1 LFTSSTLELKYPLS
15 KYDSFSYNKQ
25 FESAETTS
33 VSSKVNIGVGD
44 GTSDYYYDDVE
55 DSCEYCR
62 QKLDRVTFK
71 EFCKN
76 DQVFLIQIA
85 SEKQDDKGE
94 DLDFE
99 NIESKIQI
107 ANGNFIRFTSKLDT
121 LYKNGLNSAQVK
133 KQQRRSQQK
142 IGYSKPRYYQ
152 LINKAADNENTN
164 FNAQEDDKISMWL
177 ASKDFYCSCPK
188 IKPRRKYL
196 VMTKNS
202 NILKYFLSSTPK
214 EASPSSTI
222 DDLNN
227 SIQLNYDLNEDPM
240 NKNSTFVLDTS
251 STKTKK
257 ASTGVLIDRETF
269 IVEWKSHFARRLR
282 RFLKYFQ
289 NGRCP

>member
-1 LFTSSTLELKYPLS
+1 MKYPFS
-15 KYDSFSYNKQ
+15 KDDSFSYKNK
-25 FESAETTS
+25 FDSAETTS
-33 VSSKVNIGVGD
+33 ISSKINIGVND

-62 QKLDRVTFK
+62 QRSERVTFK

-76 DQVFLIQIA
+76 DQVFLVQVA
-85 SEKQDDKGE
+85 SEKQEDKGE

-99 NIESKIQI
+99 NIEPKMQI
-107 ANGNFIRFTSKLDT
+107 ANGNYIRFTSKLDT
-121 LYKNGLNSAQVK
+121 LYKNGLKMASQVK

-142 IGYSKPRYYQ
+142 MGISKPRFYQ
-152 LINKAADNENTN
+152 LINKASNNEKTN
-164 FNAQEDDKISMWL
+164 FDAQEDDTISMWV

-202 NILKYFLSSTPK
+202 NVLKYFLS
-214 EASPSSTI
+214 ASQKDSSSAPSTI
-222 DDLNN
+222 VDLNDN
-227 SIQLNYDLNEDPM
+227 IQLNYDLNEDSI

-251 STKTKK
+251 TNISKR
-257 ASTGVLIDRETF
+257 ASTGILIDRETF